1 LEPPNEFD
9 WKDKDPSEIQTT
21 LMRLE
26 LPRWKYVFGKVGE
39 QQAVLMLEGL
49 YLEKIRQLEL
59 ELLRRTSA
67 REMSR
72 EIQAAHNQLAQKDG
86 HELLHDYRQ

>member
-1 LEPPNEFD
+1 
-9 WKDKDPSEIQTT
+9 
-21 LMRLE
+21 MRLE

-39 QQAVLMLEGL
+39 QQAVLMFEGL